1 MKKNK
6 NIYWQRFYKNKKFN
20 KEINFPSQFSIFTLS
35 QKQKNK
41 ILIEFGCGN
50 GRDASYMCKYYDKI
64 YAFDI
69 SERAI
74 KNNKNKFKKL
84 KNLNFSVCDVTKN
97 FNSIK
102 LKKLKK
108 NIYARFFL
116 HTLND
121 TEIKM
126 FVKLV
131 SKILNKN
138 EKIFLEYRTHL
149 DKNKKKIFK
158 NHYRNFL
165 NPIKIINIFKKE
177 KIKNIYSVNGHGLAI
192 FNDEDPHV
200 SRQIFEKK

>member
-1 MKKNK
+1 MNKNK

-41 ILIEFGCGN
+41 VLIEFGCGN

-97 FNSIK
+97 FNSIN

-177 KIKNIYSVNGHGLAI
+177 KMKNIYSINGYGLAI

>member
-41 ILIEFGCGN
+41 VLIEFGCGN

-97 FNSIK
+97 FNSIN

-200 SRQIFEKK
+200 SRQIFQKK

>member
-1 MKKNK
+1 MNKNK

-41 ILIEFGCGN
+41 VLIEFGCGN

-97 FNSIK
+97 FNSIN

>member
-41 ILIEFGCGN
+41 VLIEFGCGN

-74 KNNKNKFKKL
+74 KNNKDKFKKL

-97 FNSIK
+97 FNSIN

>member
-1 MKKNK
+1 MNKNK

-41 ILIEFGCGN
+41 VLIEFGCGN

-97 FNSIK
+97 FNSIN

-138 EKIFLEYRTHL
+138 EKIFLEYRTNL

>member
-41 ILIEFGCGN
+41 VLIEFGCGN

-97 FNSIK
+97 FNSIN

-177 KIKNIYSVNGHGLAI
+177 KMKNIYSINGYGLAI

-200 SRQIFEKK
+200 SRQIFQKK

>member
-1 MKKNK
+1 
-6 NIYWQRFYKNKKFN
+6 
-20 KEINFPSQFSIFTLS
+20 
-35 QKQKNK
+35 
-41 ILIEFGCGN
+41 
-50 GRDASYMCKYYDKI
+50 MCKYYDKI

-84 KNLNFSVCDVTKN
+84 KNLNFSVNDVTKN
-97 FNSIK
+97 FNSIN

-108 NIYARFFL
+108 NVYARFFL

-138 EKIFLEYRTHL
+138 EKIFLEYRTNL

-177 KIKNIYSVNGHGLAI
+177 KMKNIYSINGHGLAF

-200 SRQIFEKK
+200 SRQIFQKK

>member
-1 MKKNK
+1 MNKNK

-41 ILIEFGCGN
+41 VLIEFGCGN

-97 FNSIK
+97 FNSIN

-200 SRQIFEKK
+200 SRQIFQKK